1 MRFLSE
7 HNFENISLGKVALSP
22 SHYCALLPPSLPRH
36 QHLAWQFAWRIYRA
50 PGIESCLLALQDQ
63 HGLSVN
69 LTLCLL
75 YCWRV
80 GRAVD
85 LIAGR
90 RCLELHGE
98 ELVRF
103 RVMRRSRK
111 AQLSQSAYQD
121 LLAQELQLEQALQG
135 HLLGALLSGGH
146 KVAAGDALA
155 EYLSAHRA
163 QLEQL
168 KSAALM
174 TAV

>member
-1 MRFLSE
+1 M
-7 HNFENISLGKVALSP
+7 SP
-22 SHYCALLPPSLPRH
+22 SHYCALLPLSLHRH
-36 QHLAWQFAWRIYRA
+36 QQQAWLFAGRTYRA
-50 PGIESCLLALQDQ
+50 PGIEPCLLALQDR

-75 YCWRV
+75 YSWRV

-90 RCLELHGE
+90 CCLEQHGE
-98 ELVRF
+98 ELERF
-103 RVMRRSRK
+103 RAKRRSRK
-111 AQLSQSAYQD
+111 VQLSQSAYQD

-135 HLLGALLSGGH
+135 HLLSALLSGEH
-146 KVAAGDALA
+146 KVAADDALA
-155 EYLSAHRA
+155 DYLSAHRA

-168 KSAALM
+168 KNAALM